1 MAKHKN
7 SFDTSASGELKT
19 IAEFIAIALQ
29 SSRARLN
36 MLGLEDN
43 ALLDPEA
50 SIDQQVAV
58 LRVLFLEAEQSC
70 LPFDAANGRFWRV
83 MRARLQP
90 VVLAYLTHEKFVQT
104 LDIEARELRPD
115 TLMQVYKD
123 RLGNSDRFR
132 SFFFDLDKRL
142 KQEALSMLAADD
154 GDGGNAAQLAPPLA

>member
-50 SIDQQVAV
+50 SIDQQVA
-58 LRVLFLEAEQSC
+58 
-70 LPFDAANGRFWRV
+70 ANGPATSR
-83 MRARLQP
+83 
-90 VVLAYLTHEKFVQT
+90 
-104 LDIEARELRPD
+104 
-115 TLMQVYKD
+115 
-123 RLGNSDRFR
+123 R
-132 SFFFDLDKRL
+132 SRTKTC
-142 KQEALSMLAADD
+142 
-154 GDGGNAAQLAPPLA
+154 